1 MRVPSSSHRPFPPY
15 VTWPTREIKIPAP
28 TRARNRGRRHRKL
41 TRPSHEIRI
50 SFSRGGRTEKGRR
63 RRRKWKEG
71 DDPRVIFQ
79 ASPSTTISRMMA
91 YLSKDVSRLK
101 TTNFFFQFLH
111 HKCDWNVYGCGKC
124 VSLDPTGFT
133 VLFIVYHWFDSS
145 NLNFGILMYGISWP
159 SVTRFIR
166 KYKNLC
172 INIYTSD
179 TWLANMKNVTLVPTN
194 DIVYC
199 HISLIQQQRFKI
211 C

>member
-1 MRVPSSSHRPFPPY
+1 MRVPSSSHRPFPSY

-79 ASPSTTISRMMA
+79 ASPSTTISRMMP

-101 TTNFFFQFLH
+101 TTNFFFAASNF
-111 HKCDWNVYGCGKC
+111 CITSVIEMFMDVENVW
-124 VSLDPTGFT
+124 VWILLDLQYCLLYTT
-133 VLFIVYHWFDSS
+133 DS
-145 NLNFGILMYGISWP
+145 IAVIW
-159 SVTRFIR
+159 
-166 KYKNLC
+166 
-172 INIYTSD
+172 
-179 TWLANMKNVTLVPTN
+179 TLE
-194 DIVYC
+194 
-199 HISLIQQQRFKI
+199 L
-211 C
+211 